1 MLPFLLIVIIIV
13 IIIVILLPIEVSSIT
28 ITITITI
35 RRPAADGEPWNCLLD
50 GLLQPGVYFVDMP
63 NLPGAP
69 RQRTLRREVLFSGI
83 GLHTGQEGTLRI
95 APAGPGEGRVF
106 YREGRRVPA
115 LAENV
120 APSARCTR
128 LAADGAEVLT
138 PEHVLAALYG
148 LRVDNARLELEG
160 PEVPILDGSALPY
173 AQAIR
178 EAGIVAQEAAAR
190 ILMLSRPV
198 WAADGHRHVLALP
211 ADGFAMTVATA
222 FGRLGAG
229 PAVLHLH
236 FPQNG
241 ADDAAGESFLHQLAP
256 ARTFC
261 FQDEVEAIL
270 AAGLGAGGSLENAL
284 VLSDEGPS
292 RPLRFDD
299 ELIRH
304 KALDLLGDLALLG
317 GRLAAHVI
325 AVKAGHALHTAAAE
339 QIRRIADD
347 TIVD

>member
-1 MLPFLLIVIIIV
+1 MAI
-13 IIIVILLPIEVSSIT
+13 
-28 ITITITI
+28 
-35 RRPAADGEPWNCLLD
+35 
-50 GLLQPGVYFVDMP
+50 
-63 NLPGAP
+63 LPGAP
-69 RQRTLRREVLFSGI
+69 RQRTLRREILLSGI
-83 GLHTGQEGTLRI
+83 GLHTGREGTLRI
-95 APAGPGEGRVF
+95 GPAAPGEGLVF
-106 YREGRRVPA
+106 FCQGRRVPA

-160 PEVPILDGSALPY
+160 PEVPILDGSALPF
-173 AQAIR
+173 AHAIR

-190 ILMLSRPV
+190 VLALPRPV
-198 WAADGHRHVLALP
+198 WTAAGDRHVLALP
-211 ADGFAMTVATA
+211 ADHFAMTVATA
-222 FGRLGAG
+222 FGRACAG
-229 PAVLHLH
+229 PAVFHLH
-236 FPQNG
+236 FPLNG
-241 ADDAAGESFLHQLAP
+241 GDDAAVEPFLHQLAP

-261 FQDEVEAIL
+261 FQDEVAAIL
-270 AAGLGAGGSLENAL
+270 ASGLGAGGTLENAL

-299 ELIRH
+299 EPIRH

-339 QIRRIADD
+339 QIRRMADD
-347 TIVD
+347 TTVC